1 MHQTAAAQRR
11 ALPDR
16 GLRRK
21 SPRHAHTGPAPELP
35 IGPEVRQI
43 LRLTRCGRR
52 RHPNRPRDEGTAIA
66 FPEPRSSTA
75 TPITENPL
83 PTARSKSANAVRSQI
98 LGELKD
104 DHKRVKKAYRDFQKL
119 DPSDDAQAC
128 EELVT
133 QVLDELTLHA
143 AIEEELLYPAARE
156 AIADEH
162 LVDEAEVEHEAMH
175 SLIDQL
181 RQMGPD
187 DDKYAAR
194 FTVLCEYTLH
204 HVKEEEGEMF
214 PQLEKAKLDW
224 ASGRPGRT

>member
-1 MHQTAAAQRR
+1 M
-11 ALPDR
+11 
-16 GLRRK
+16 
-21 SPRHAHTGPAPELP
+21 
-35 IGPEVRQI
+35 
-43 LRLTRCGRR
+43 
-52 RHPNRPRDEGTAIA
+52 
-66 FPEPRSSTA
+66 
-75 TPITENPL
+75 
-83 PTARSKSANAVRSQI
+83 PTARSKSASAVRSQI

-119 DPSDDAQAC
+119 DPSEDAQAC

-181 RQMGPD
+181 RQMGPED
-187 DDKYAAR
+187 EKYAAR

-214 PQLEKAKLDW
+214 PQLEKARLDW
-224 ASGRPGRT
+224 DSLAAEIRERRAELSGAAGREAGAEADDAEGEDAAGAEPSAGEDATSMAAGRDAAARRS